1 MAERSNRRQAMQ
13 NIHVKRYSH
22 PEDVGWA
29 ASIEPEDGS
38 WILFIPLDEA
48 KMPSLFIEVEVP
60 EEEDADLTDKD
71 VKTIKGYTPA
81 IYLDDRVTVKE
92 GVVE

>member
-1 MAERSNRRQAMQ
+1 MQ
-13 NIHVKRYSH
+13 NIHVKRYEH
-22 PEDVGWA
+22 PENVGWA
-29 ASIEPEDGS
+29 GTIEPEDGS
-38 WILFIPLDEA
+38 WILFIPLDQA

-60 EEEDADLTDKD
+60 EDENANLEDKH

-92 GVVE
+92 DVVE